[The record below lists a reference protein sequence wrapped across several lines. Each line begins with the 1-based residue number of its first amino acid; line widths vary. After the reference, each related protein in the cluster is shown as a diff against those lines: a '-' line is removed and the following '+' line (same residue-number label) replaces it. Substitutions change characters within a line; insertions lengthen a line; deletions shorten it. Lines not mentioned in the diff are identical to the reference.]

1 MGKLV
6 LYMLNLIKTLN
17 VIMKKSDTDFTGVL
31 TSTGTVLTV
40 LLRRAGPALRNI
52 FERIYASPMQ
62 ISELLVWI
70 SPSGT
75 LLN

>member
-31 TSTGTVLTV
+31 TSTGFVLTV
-40 LLRRAGPALRNI
+40 PPDRAG
-52 FERIYASPMQ
+52 
-62 ISELLVWI
+62 LLCYYNFPHC
-70 SPSGT
+70 SFKRHFLEDLHSNMG
-75 LLN
+75 

>member
-31 TSTGTVLTV
+31 TSTEFVLTV
-40 LLRRAGPALRNI
+40 PPDRAG
-52 FERIYASPMQ
+52 
-62 ISELLVWI
+62 LLM
-70 SPSGT
+70 
-75 LLN
+75 LL

>member
-31 TSTGTVLTV
+31 TSTGLVLTLPPDRAWLV
-40 LLRRAGPALRNI
+40 MLL
-52 FERIYASPMQ
+52 
-62 ISELLVWI
+62 
-70 SPSGT
+70 
-75 LLN
+75 